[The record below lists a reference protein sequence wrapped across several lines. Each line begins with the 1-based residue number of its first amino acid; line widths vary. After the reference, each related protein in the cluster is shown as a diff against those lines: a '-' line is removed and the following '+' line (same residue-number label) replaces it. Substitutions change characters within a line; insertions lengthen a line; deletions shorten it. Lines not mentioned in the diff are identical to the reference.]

1 MKKEFRYEVMG
12 VKTLYIR
19 IQEKWELRAWIH
31 KNFKLEA
38 LEGKDV
44 LNALIHWLTL

>member
-1 MKKEFRYEVMG
+1 MKLWVLRH
-12 VKTLYIR
+12 YILEYR
-19 IQEKWELRAWIH
+19 KNGNLRAWIH